1 MSAYWIPF
9 KTFILLV
16 LACPQLLWSH
26 VHAALPEFIFCVAH
40 SHKRKTRSL
49 TLRKCHCTITCVIA
63 ASHQRWF
70 DHSTLKSKYY
80 CSFITHR
87 LVIQASVGGQTDRH
101 NKEILFN
108 KGEKKERDED
118 LPQICFC
125 FILQKDAFIIHFP
138 QKRNS
143 CRIFKLASFKS

>member
-87 LVIQASVGGQTDRH
+87 LVIQASVGGQTDRR

-108 KGEKKERDED
+108 KGGKKREMK
-118 LPQICFC
+118 IC
-125 FILQKDAFIIHFP
+125 H
-138 QKRNS
+138 RSVSVSS
-143 CRIFKLASFKS
+143 CKKMLLSSISPRKETAAEYLN